1 MPRAPALEPTGVRTN
16 TLWWAL
22 AALLLLRALLAF
34 VPWMGFWGLSVQ
46 RFLSPLAAWLP
57 WTLAAAALA
66 APLARIAL
74 PSWQRWG
81 ETLRARTLLA
91 LTTAA
96 VLAAA
101 LVWLLPDRVRWVGDS
116 LLRLGG
122 VKIERPPEVLSPQA
136 LPLDIWL
143 HYQLPQMLVA
153 RHWLDPDA
161 AVRSLGALEAGLLAA
176 LAGAFALALETS
188 AAGRAAAMAAA
199 FFGGALCLMTGE
211 SKAFAEVVLAV
222 AATGALGLRAL
233 RGNRWA
239 LPALGGV
246 IAVAA
251 LAHRQALG
259 LIPAWLL
266 VCAVRLAMARRERS
280 AVWPAWIALAL
291 PAAVLI
297 PLAGKLWRT
306 LAGYDLPRNFLPADG
321 GGLGPVFSA
330 TRLLDLASALL
341 MLAPLCP
348 LILLLWPARKTPGAA
363 RAPGAHEPGIEWI
376 FLLVLA
382 GPFLLAAL
390 LARPPQ
396 GLIRDWDGLG
406 AAGAALSLL
415 AAWLVARTLRGGT
428 RAWLA
433 VPVSLVAATSAL
445 AWLLHFHDAPRA
457 IARVE
462 ALLHEPPSR
471 APAERSRAWEFVA
484 WHEFQREQWDAA
496 AQAFDSASALGPSP
510 RMLAQWAMAETMRKN
525 YPQARALYQRAVE
538 RDSNLTV
545 GWTGVAVAAIWY
557 EDLADCERAARQLER
572 LAPNDP
578 KTMEILAYLAQARRA
593 PASAHP

>member
-1 MPRAPALEPTGVRTN
+1 MPRAPAPNPTGPSSI
-16 TLWWAL
+16 TLWWTL
-22 AALLLLRALLAF
+22 AALVLARALLAF
-34 VPWMGFWGLSVQ
+34 VPWMGLWGLSVQ

-57 WTLAAAALA
+57 WALAAAALA

-74 PSWQRWG
+74 PAWERCG
-81 ETLRARTLLA
+81 ETLRVRPTLA
-91 LTTAA
+91 LVTAG

-122 VKIERPPEVLSPQA
+122 VKIERPPELLSPQA

-143 HYQLPQMLVA
+143 HYKLPQMLVA

-161 AVRSLGALEAGLLAA
+161 AVRSLGAIEAGLFAA
-176 LAGAFALALETS
+176 LAGAFALGLETT
-188 AAGRAAAMAAA
+188 AAGRAAAMATA
-199 FFGGALCLMTGE
+199 FFGGSLCLMTGE

-222 AATGALGLRAL
+222 MAAGALGIQAL
-233 RGNRWA
+233 RGHRWA
-239 LPALGGV
+239 LPALGAV
-246 IAVAA
+246 VSVAA

-259 LIPAWLL
+259 LLPALL
-266 VCAVRLAMARRERS
+266 LLCAVRLATSRREG
-280 AVWPAWIALAL
+280 APAWPAWIALAL
-291 PAAVLI
+291 PAIVLI
-297 PLAGKLWRT
+297 ALAGKLWRT
-306 LAGYDLPRNFLPADG
+306 LAGYDLPRNFLPAGG
-321 GGLGPVFSA
+321 GGLGPLFSA
-330 TRLLDLASALL
+330 TRMLDLASALL

-348 LILLLWPARKTPGAA
+348 LILLLWPAPRTLRAA
-363 RAPGAHEPGIEWI
+363 DAPTTRNEWT

-415 AAWLVARTLRGGT
+415 AAWLVARWLRTGS
-428 RAWLA
+428 RSWLA
-433 VPVSLVAATSAL
+433 VPVTLVAATSAL
-445 AWLLHFHDAPRA
+445 AWLLHFHDPARA

-462 ALLHEPPSR
+462 ALLHEPPAR
-471 APAERSRAWEFVA
+471 PPAERSRSWEFVA
-484 WHEFQREQWDAA
+484 WHQYQREQWDAA
-496 AQAFDSASALGPSP
+496 ATAFDSASALGPSP

-557 EDLADCERAARQLER
+557 EDLAECERAARQLQR

-578 KTMEILAYLAQARRA
+578 KTREILAYLAQAKRTQ
-593 PASAHP
+593 ASAHP